1 MKKNKYKGILLLLI
15 MLDNSENIQKFI
27 TGKAHWGGALPE
39 NRKAE
44 WRYDCEK
51 GIYNNKPTDPEY
63 FKKYMAIKVPC
74 PCCSRVVTRG
84 DLYKHKKRDICI
96 KNRKVDN

>member
-27 TGKAHWGGALPE
+27 TGKPNWSGAPVE
-39 NRKAE
+39 NRKSP
-44 WRYDCEK
+44 WRYNEET